1 MPCVAANDTPNS
13 GENVMSSSE
22 QRLQI
27 LEDRVQINELVSV
40 YSLRILQN
48 EAHTLPDLFTEDGIF
63 QAGTLRLQGRE
74 QLTAM
79 FGRMQAGIT
88 YPLVRPAE
96 IKIEGDVATH
106 VGVMQN
112 PSGEGRAGYI
122 GIYYDALRRVDGN
135 WLFSKR
141 EFKFILGASPTS

>member
-1 MPCVAANDTPNS
+1 
-13 GENVMSSSE
+13 MSSLE

-48 EAHTLPDLFTEDGIF
+48 EAHTLPDLFTDDGIF
-63 QAGTLRLQGRE
+63 QAGTVRLQGRE

-79 FGRMQAGIT
+79 FGRMPAGIT
-88 YPLVRPAE
+88 YPLVRPAV
-96 IKIEGDVATH
+96 ITVDGDLATH

-112 PSGEGRAGYI
+112 PSGAERDGYI
-122 GIYYDALRRVDGN
+122 GIYYDALRKVDGI

-141 EFKFILGASPTS
+141 EFNFIEGAAPKN

>member
-1 MPCVAANDTPNS
+1 
-13 GENVMSSSE
+13 MSSLE

-48 EAHTLPDLFTEDGIF
+48 EAHTLPDLFTDDGIF
-63 QAGTLRLQGRE
+63 QAGTVRLQGRE

-79 FGRMQAGIT
+79 FGRMPAGIT
-88 YPLVRPAE
+88 YPLVRPAV
-96 IKIEGDVATH
+96 ITVDGDLATH

-112 PSGEGRAGYI
+112 PSGAERDGYI
-122 GIYYDALRRVDGN
+122 GIYYDALRKVDGI

-141 EFKFILGASPTS
+141 EFNFIEGAAPKS